1 MNLKELS
8 NLNAS
13 VAVMISLP
21 DLREF
26 FCELVSEAAASQE
39 QSKDNEIM
47 LSADEVCKALSISAN
62 SLWRWGKSGYLRG
75 SKVGRKVYYRKSD
88 IDTLLKG
95 RV

>member
-13 VAVMISLP
+13 VAVMVSLS

-26 FCELVSEAAASQE
+26 FSELVSEAAASQE
-39 QSKDNEIM
+39 QSNDNEVM

-88 IDTLLKG
+88 VDTLLKG